1 MVAMN
6 PTRADR
12 VDLCPRKLRKLWLGL
27 MAIVSAVLTQ
37 AAAQAQTAASA
48 DRIGIDYGFVTQH
61 YQTTWS
67 DPTLPAGV
75 ARGMPPSARTSA
87 MDSVGDN
94 EAESSMPADTT
105 SDANSTGTADDTS
118 EAAVLYAI
126 DLGENGMTMVVSTKT
141 SLRPGD
147 CAAVERSGTYFN
159 LRGVNAG
166 FCDPTNQAIITGL
179 RSVNVAAAQ
188 RCKRAREQQ
197 EVLAV
202 DENQPTPPS
211 DLGILC
217 DGS

>member
-1 MVAMN
+1 MN
-6 PTRADR
+6 TKRADR
-12 VDLCPRKLRKLWLGL
+12 VDLCPRKLRNLWLGL

-61 YQTTWS
+61 YQTSWS

-75 ARGMPPSARTSA
+75 ARGMPPSAMTSA
-87 MDSVGDN
+87 IDSASDN
-94 EAESSMPADTT
+94 KGESSVPAAATIKV
-105 SDANSTGTADDTS
+105 NSTGTADDTS

-159 LRGVNAG
+159 LRVVNAG

-188 RCKRAREQQ
+188 RCKVAREQQ
-197 EVLAV
+197 MALAV
-202 DENQPTPPS
+202 DKNQPPKPS
-211 DLGILC
+211 DIGILC

>member
-6 PTRADR
+6 PKRADQ
-12 VDLCPRKLRKLWLGL
+12 VDPYPRKLRNLWLGL

-37 AAAQAQTAASA
+37 AAAQVQTAASGN
-48 DRIGIDYGFVTQH
+48 RIDIDYGFVAQH

-75 ARGMPPSARTSA
+75 ARGMSLSTMTSA
-87 MDSVGDN
+87 MDSVSDN
-94 EAESSMPADTT
+94 EGESFLPADTT
-105 SDANSTGTADDTS
+105 SDANSTGTDDTS
-118 EAAVLYAI
+118 EAAVLYMI
-126 DLGENGMTMVVSTKT
+126 DLGEDGMTIVVSTKT

-166 FCDPTNQAIITGL
+166 FCDPTNQAIIADL

-188 RCKRAREQQ
+188 RCKVAREHQ
-197 EVLAV
+197 EALAV
-202 DENQPTPPS
+202 DESQPSTPS
-211 DLGILC
+211 GIGILC

>member
-12 VDLCPRKLRKLWLGL
+12 VDLCPRKLRNLWLGL

-75 ARGMPPSARTSA
+75 ARGMPPSAMTFA
-87 MDSVGDN
+87 MDGVSDN
-94 EAESSMPADTT
+94 EGESPMPADTI
-105 SDANSTGTADDTS
+105 SDVNSIGIADDTS

-126 DLGENGMTMVVSTKT
+126 DLGKNGMTMVVSTKT

-179 RSVNVAAAQ
+179 RSVNLAAAQ
-188 RCKRAREQQ
+188 RCKLAREEQK
-197 EVLAV
+197 VLAV
-202 DENQPTPPS
+202 DENQPTTPGN
-211 DLGILC
+211 LGILC

>member
-12 VDLCPRKLRKLWLGL
+12 VDLCPRKLRNLWLGL

-37 AAAQAQTAASA
+37 AAAQAQTAAGA

-61 YQTTWS
+61 YQTSWS
-67 DPTLPAGV
+67 NPTLPAGV
-75 ARGMPPSARTSA
+75 ARGRPPSAMTSA
-87 MDSVGDN
+87 MDSVSDN
-94 EAESSMPADTT
+94 EGESSMPADTI
-105 SDANSTGTADDTS
+105 SDVNSTGIADDTS

-126 DLGENGMTMVVSTKT
+126 DLGKNGMTMVVSTKT

-179 RSVNVAAAQ
+179 RSVNLAAAQ
-188 RCKRAREQQ
+188 RCKLAREEQK
-197 EVLAV
+197 VLAV
-202 DENQPTPPS
+202 DENQPTTPS

>member
-1 MVAMN
+1 MN
-6 PTRADR
+6 PKRADQ
-12 VDLCPRKLRKLWLGL
+12 VDPCPRIFRNLRPGL
-27 MAIVSAVLTQ
+27 IAIFSAVLTQ
-37 AAAQAQTAASA
+37 AAAQAQTAAGA

-75 ARGMPPSARTSA
+75 ARGMPPSAMTSA
-87 MDSVGDN
+87 IDSVSDN
-94 EAESSMPADTT
+94 KGESSMPADTT
-105 SDANSTGTADDTS
+105 IKVNSTGTADNRS

-179 RSVNVAAAQ
+179 RSVNLAAAR
-188 RCKRAREQQ
+188 RCKLAREKQ